1 MSLGPGAIFESSSAN
16 NPQLPKII
24 LVDLNATVTNA
35 LKGETIVGE
44 TSGASAVF
52 VESNG
57 TNESSFIYENENVF
71 QPGESVVFQESNI
84 TANVQSFV
92 AGDRDIKDNFEFDP
106 GQNEDYLDFSAIVRK
121 NSANAPTKRLT
132 IVFDHF
138 VIENSDP
145 GDLVSVDSYDP
156 NLYGNTLPYVGEI
169 SVSDIIDLR
178 PRTVSVA
185 STLSPFEYKS
195 REFDPLTS
203 STTHVFSSG
212 KNLNLSYE
220 YYQGRIDK
228 IFLTK
233 DGIFNVSEGVP
244 SDDPQSPNQVDNA
257 LEIATLDMPP
267 YLYNIDDIDV
277 QVAKHK
283 RYQMKD
289 IAELETR
296 LTNVEYYTS
305 LSLLET
311 ETSSLTIKDPT
322 TNLDKFKSGFFVDN
336 FRSKVGGGAVGD
348 TQYRCSIDTAEGELD
363 QNTTQHLLIYCWDLS
378 LLLVL
383 QLLLPQMQTINLL
396 VIWEMIMLSRKVIL

>member
-1 MSLGPGAIFESSSAN
+1 MSLGSRAIFESSSAN

-57 TNESSFIYENENVF
+57 TNEASFIYENENVF

-348 TQYRCSIDTAEGELD
+348 TQYRCSIDTAEGEPRPEHY
-363 QNTTQHLLIYCWDLS
+363 TTSID
-378 LLLVL
+378 LLLGSESIVGAAIFCF
-383 QLLLPQMQTINLL
+383 PRCR
-396 VIWEMIMLSRKVIL
+396 LSIC

>member
-1 MSLGPGAIFESSSAN
+1 M
-16 NPQLPKII
+16 
-24 LVDLNATVTNA
+24 
-35 LKGETIVGE
+35 
-44 TSGASAVF
+44 
-52 VESNG
+52 
-57 TNESSFIYENENVF
+57 
-71 QPGESVVFQESNI
+71 
-84 TANVQSFV
+84 
-92 AGDRDIKDNFEFDP
+92 
-106 GQNEDYLDFSAIVRK
+106 
-121 NSANAPTKRLT
+121 
-132 IVFDHF
+132 FDHF

-277 QVAKHK
+277 QVVKHK

-348 TQYRCSIDTAEGELD
+348 TQYRCSIDTAEGE
-363 QNTTQHLLIYCWDLS
+363 S
-378 LLLVL
+378 
-383 QLLLPQMQTINLL
+383 
-396 VIWEMIMLSRKVIL
+396 